1 MWSLMAGWRRV
12 RVVKK
17 KGPEG
22 RYVRFMVAWMR
33 MSEWGSQRLEER
45 DMGLM
50 VK

>member
-12 RVVKK
+12 RVVEK

-22 RYVRFMVAWMR
+22 RYVCFMVAWKR

>member
-1 MWSLMAGWRRV
+1 MAGWRRV
-12 RVVKK
+12 RVVEK

-22 RYVRFMVAWMR
+22 RYVCFMVAWKR